1 MESVLVPLKCKIF
14 NPYYEKMKWIDFLS
28 DHDESSR
35 SVQIMSIRQHW
46 IPQVNA
52 YLCVVYFCDLST
64 LNTSSQRLSMY
75 CLLLVIDSRWDRST
89 FLMTSRVDPCES
101 CRFVNIFYLCILHN
115 ILKMDFW
122 PFHAL
127 HALEIKP
134 GYCCKD
140 LCLDNKGVSRS
151 KMVNDWKIQHYTN
164 VFQYLETEG
173 KLRMMCDPRNR

>member
-1 MESVLVPLKCKIF
+1 MESVLVPLTCKIF
-14 NPYYEKMKWIDFLS
+14 NPNYEKMKRIDFLS

-35 SVQIMSIRQHW
+35 SVQ
-46 IPQVNA
+46 V
-52 YLCVVYFCDLST
+52 
-64 LNTSSQRLSMY
+64 
-75 CLLLVIDSRWDRST
+75 
-89 FLMTSRVDPCES
+89 E
-101 CRFVNIFYLCILHN
+101 IFDLCILYN

-151 KMVNDWKIQHYTN
+151 KMVND
-164 VFQYLETEG
+164 
-173 KLRMMCDPRNR
+173 